1 MLYECGL
8 NGGSYLSHD
17 VSCAGNPALGPV
29 GYAYRTT
36 AGNRRPI
43 YSCQSS
49 GGSFISGESQCDGT
63 GTPVEFLG
71 YSVAP

>member
-29 GYAYRTT
+29 GYAYRAA

-49 GGSFISGESQCDGT
+49 GGS
-63 GTPVEFLG
+63 L
-71 YSVAP
+71 SVAKVSAMAPVHQLSFWVIQ